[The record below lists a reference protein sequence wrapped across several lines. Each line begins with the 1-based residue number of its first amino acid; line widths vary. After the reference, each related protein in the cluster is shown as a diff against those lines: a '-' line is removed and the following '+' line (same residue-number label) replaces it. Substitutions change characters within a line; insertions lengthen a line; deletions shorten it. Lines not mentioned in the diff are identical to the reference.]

1 MINFSRRE
9 RKGKKK
15 SQSWTLS
22 GKQSTAVVIYVQ
34 KNWSEARAS
43 REEMIQV
50 RRKAKGRD

>member
-1 MINFSRRE
+1 MINLSRRE